1 MTAGLRITKAQVL
14 FLVLFII
21 TLLAATLFIIH
32 ATMPA
37 LWHTIAY
44 SPFILNSQH

>member
-1 MTAGLRITKAQVL
+1 MNAGLRITKSQLL
-14 FLVLFII
+14 FLVLFVIL
-21 TLLAATLFIIH
+21 LLATALVFIH

-37 LWHTIAY
+37 LWHTITY